1 MADTIKIINA
11 KVLADGN
18 VLMDTTKLG
27 MQNEKN
33 VTKLVFD
40 IPAELDNYNKTIEFD
55 CGNNKVTDI
64 ITNNEYIIDN
74 NISCN
79 LFISFQVV
87 FTDAEGHEVFKTFL
101 NECIFQPS
109 INAVSPAPTPEQV
122 SEWNALVTELNQKM
136 QEVEDLRDEIGGIS
150 EELDPTVPQYIKE
163 IKQEDIENWNNK
175 SEFSG
180 DYNDLKN
187 KPNIPTKTSQLE
199 NDKGYMTSIPSEYV
213 TESELT
219 KKGYATEKYVTD
231 KIEEAQLNGGEVD
244 LTGLATK
251 EELANYVKETELES
265 KVKAIGNGYYATEE
279 YVTNLIGDIEKE
291 LGGI

>member
-11 KVLADGN
+11 KVLTDGN

-64 ITNNEYIIDN
+64 ITNNEYLIDN

-87 FTDAEGHEVFKTFL
+87 FTDTEGHEVFKTFL

-109 INAVSPAPTPEQV
+109 INAIEPAPTPEQV
-122 SEWNALVTELNQKM
+122 SEWNTLVTTLNEKIK
-136 QEVEDLRDEIGGIS
+136 EVEQMEGGTGGIS
-150 EELDPTVPQYIKE
+150 KETDPTVPQHVKDITEEDIK
-163 IKQEDIENWNNK
+163 KWNGVVEDIET
-175 SEFSG
+175 
-180 DYNDLKN
+180 L
-187 KPNIPTKTSQLE
+187 
-199 NDKGYMTSIPSEYV
+199 
-213 TESELT
+213 
-219 KKGYATEKYVTD
+219 
-231 KIEEAQLNGGEVD
+231 
-244 LTGLATK
+244 
-251 EELANYVKETELES
+251 
-265 KVKAIGNGYYATEE
+265 
-279 YVTNLIGDIEKE
+279 